1 MKPIQYTSLFLLAIV
16 ALTACSRKKDTFLN
30 KKFHAVSTEYNTLFN
45 GNNAFIQGKEAIAQ
59 TYRDDFY
66 QILPVERIE
75 VVDLD
80 GFDTDS
86 KDPNFNKAEEK
97 AVKAI
102 QKHSMYI
109 GGKEYN
115 PQIDEAY
122 MLLGK
127 ARYYDNRFIPAL
139 DAFNFILNKSATS
152 NNVNNAKIWKAK
164 TNIRLKN
171 EDYAIENLQKML
183 REENLEDA
191 VVADANAMIA
201 QAMIN
206 LDSIPQ
212 ALPYMKIA
220 NELEDNYEL
229 KGRFSF
235 IIGQLYNN

>member
-86 KDPNFNKAEEK
+86 KDPNFNRAEEK

-152 NNVNNAKIWKAK
+152 NNVNNAKIIPEITP
-164 TNIRLKN
+164 TNKPNNIFIRKMM
-171 EDYAIENLQKML
+171 YMTAISFLLNVFLASHKFFT
-183 REENLEDA
+183 
-191 VVADANAMIA
+191 IKP
-201 QAMIN
+201 
-206 LDSIPQ
+206 IP
-212 ALPYMKIA
+212 
-220 NELEDNYEL
+220 E
-229 KGRFSF
+229 
-235 IIGQLYNN
+235 